1 MATFVLRGNPTRP
14 VPEPPRGISQD
25 SPKFAAYLFNQ
36 IRVVG
41 CCDFSCQH
49 VRKTLEAQIDND
61 PSEPALQL
69 RREANIT
76 AERFDNVDWYSTGS
90 HYAFSP
96 CKRTIH
102 SDSWPSTG
110 DRPSSLTTA
119 LGGAIIYYHMSIQQ
133 LANTDPAPRWS
144 RAEIARRAAE
154 MLSHGAVVNLGIGIP
169 SLCAD
174 FVPEG
179 VYLRYQAE
187 NGVLG
192 YGELLAPADGDPD
205 LIDASGQF
213 TKMTPGMA
221 FFDSADS
228 FAMIRGGHIDAT
240 VLGAMQVSERGD
252 LANWMLPS
260 RGIGSIGGGMD
271 LAANTKRVIVA
282 MEHTTKRN
290 EPKILKKCDF
300 PLTAQRC
307 VTDIVTDIAVISV
320 SDDGLTLM
328 ETAPG
333 WNTADVQKLTAAPL
347 R

>member
-1 MATFVLRGNPTRP
+1 MNP
-14 VPEPPRGISQD
+14 
-25 SPKFAAYLFNQ
+25 
-36 IRVVG
+36 
-41 CCDFSCQH
+41 
-49 VRKTLEAQIDND
+49 
-61 PSEPALQL
+61 
-69 RREANIT
+69 IT
-76 AERFDNVDWYSTGS
+76 S
-90 HYAFSP
+90 
-96 CKRTIH
+96 
-102 SDSWPSTG
+102 
-110 DRPSSLTTA
+110 
-119 LGGAIIYYHMSIQQ
+119 
-133 LANTDPAPRWS
+133 TDPAPRLS
-144 RAEIARRAAE
+144 RADIARRAAQ
-154 MLSHGAVVNLGIGIP
+154 MLPHGAVVNLGIGIP

-179 VYLRYQAE
+179 VHIRYQAE

-192 YGELLAPADGDPD
+192 YGELLPPEEGDPD

-221 FFDSADS
+221 FFDSAES

-240 VLGAMQVSERGD
+240 VLGALQVSEHGD

-290 EPKILKKCDF
+290 EPKILRQCDF

-307 VTDIVTDIAVISV
+307 VTDIVTDIAVISL
-320 SDDGLTLM
+320 SESGLSLE

-333 WNTADVQKLTAAPL
+333 WSFDDVQALTGAPL
-347 R
+347 I

>member
-1 MATFVLRGNPTRP
+1 MSTQPSQQPT
-14 VPEPPRGISQD
+14 
-25 SPKFAAYLFNQ
+25 
-36 IRVVG
+36 
-41 CCDFSCQH
+41 
-49 VRKTLEAQIDND
+49 
-61 PSEPALQL
+61 
-69 RREANIT
+69 
-76 AERFDNVDWYSTGS
+76 
-90 HYAFSP
+90 AF
-96 CKRTIH
+96 I
-102 SDSWPSTG
+102 
-110 DRPSSLTTA
+110 
-119 LGGAIIYYHMSIQQ
+119 
-133 LANTDPAPRWS
+133 DPAPRLT
-144 RAEIARRAAE
+144 RAAIAE
-154 MLSHGAVVNLGIGIP
+154 RAAQMLPHGAVVNLGIGIP

-192 YGELLAPADGDPD
+192 YGELLAPEDGDPD

-240 VLGAMQVSERGD
+240 VLGALQVSERGD

-282 MEHTTKRN
+282 MEHTTRN
-290 EPKILKKCDF
+290 NAFKIVEECDF
-300 PLTAQRC
+300 PLTAKRC
-307 VTDIVTDIAVISV
+307 VTDIVTDICVISV
-320 SDDGLTLM
+320 TDEGLLLE

-333 WNTADVQKLTAAPL
+333 WSADDVQALTGTAL
-347 R
+347 L

>member
-1 MATFVLRGNPTRP
+1 MIASLPHNH
-14 VPEPPRGISQD
+14 EPI
-25 SPKFAAYLFNQ
+25 
-36 IRVVG
+36 
-41 CCDFSCQH
+41 DF
-49 VRKTLEAQIDND
+49 
-61 PSEPALQL
+61 
-69 RREANIT
+69 
-76 AERFDNVDWYSTGS
+76 
-90 HYAFSP
+90 
-96 CKRTIH
+96 
-102 SDSWPSTG
+102 
-110 DRPSSLTTA
+110 
-119 LGGAIIYYHMSIQQ
+119 
-133 LANTDPAPRWS
+133 TDPAPRLS
-144 RAEIARRAAE
+144 RSDIARRAAR
-154 MLSHGAVVNLGIGIP
+154 MLPHGAVVNLGIGIP

-179 VYLRYQAE
+179 VQIRYQAE

-192 YGELLAPADGDPD
+192 YGELLAPEDGDPD

-240 VLGAMQVSERGD
+240 VLGALQVSEQGD

-282 MEHTTKRN
+282 MEHTTRN
-290 EPKILKKCDF
+290 NLPKILKKCEF

-320 SDDGLTLM
+320 TEHGLVL
-328 ETAPG
+328 EECAPG
-333 WNTADVQKLTAAPL
+333 WEPEDVQALTAATL
-347 R
+347 QYSSESSICDEDN